1 MNHLEKIIQ
10 RTEQRIETL
19 KSTFSRENLQSYGKE
34 YKKRKFVETL
44 YKSSEEQR
52 NSVVAE
58 IKKASPSKGIIR
70 EDFDP
75 VWTAKQY
82 EKGGAACLSILTEPD
97 FFLGSLDYLLEVRK
111 VCHLPILRKDFIID
125 EIQILE
131 SKAFGADCILL
142 IASILDKNKIKDFYQ
157 IAKENELD
165 VLIEVHNLDEL
176 KIALPLGNKLIGIN
190 NRDLHNFETSL
201 ENTYKLLGDVPSD
214 HIVITE
220 SGIHSKE
227 DIKSMRSRNV
237 NAFLVGESLMTTND
251 PGKRLQ
257 ELFFEK

>member
-10 RTEQRIETL
+10 RTEQRVETL
-19 KSTFSRENLQSYGKE
+19 KSTFSRENLQSNGKE
-34 YKKRKFVETL
+34 YKKRKFVEIL
-44 YKSSEEQR
+44 NKSSEELR

-111 VCHLPILRKDFIID
+111 ICHLPILRKDFIID

-142 IASILDKNKIKDFYQ
+142 IASILDKNKIKDLVRSFYQ
-157 IAKENELD
+157 L
-165 VLIEVHNLDEL
+165 
-176 KIALPLGNKLIGIN
+176 LPLKHPRL
-190 NRDLHNFETSL
+190 SL
-201 ENTYKLLGDVPSD
+201 EGGHVL
-214 HIVITE
+214 
-220 SGIHSKE
+220 
-227 DIKSMRSRNV
+227 
-237 NAFLVGESLMTTND
+237 
-251 PGKRLQ
+251 
-257 ELFFEK
+257 

>member
-19 KSTFSRENLQSYGKE
+19 KSTFSRENLQSNGKE
-34 YKKRKFVETL
+34 YKKRKFVEIL
-44 YKSSEEQR
+44 NKSSEELR

-111 VCHLPILRKDFIID
+111 ICHLPILRKDFIID

-157 IAKENELD
+157 VAKENELD
-165 VLIEVHNLDEL
+165 VLIEVHDEEDCL
-176 KIALPLGNKLIGIN
+176 LYTSPSP
-190 NRDLHNFETSL
+190 RDQLTSRM
-201 ENTYKLLGDVPSD
+201 PS
-214 HIVITE
+214 
-220 SGIHSKE
+220 S
-227 DIKSMRSRNV
+227 
-237 NAFLVGESLMTTND
+237 A
-251 PGKRLQ
+251 
-257 ELFFEK
+257 

>member
-10 RTEQRIETL
+10 RTEQRVETL
-19 KSTFSRENLQSYGKE
+19 KSTFSRENLQSNGKE

-44 YKSSEEQR
+44 HKSSEEQR

-75 VWTAKQY
+75 IWTAKQY
-82 EKGGAACLSILTEPD
+82 EKGGATCLSILTEPD

-111 VCHLPILRKDFIID
+111 ICHLPILRKDFIID

-157 IAKENELD
+157 IAKEND
-165 VLIEVHNLDEL
+165 
-176 KIALPLGNKLIGIN
+176 
-190 NRDLHNFETSL
+190 
-201 ENTYKLLGDVPSD
+201 
-214 HIVITE
+214 
-220 SGIHSKE
+220 
-227 DIKSMRSRNV
+227 
-237 NAFLVGESLMTTND
+237 
-251 PGKRLQ
+251 
-257 ELFFEK
+257 